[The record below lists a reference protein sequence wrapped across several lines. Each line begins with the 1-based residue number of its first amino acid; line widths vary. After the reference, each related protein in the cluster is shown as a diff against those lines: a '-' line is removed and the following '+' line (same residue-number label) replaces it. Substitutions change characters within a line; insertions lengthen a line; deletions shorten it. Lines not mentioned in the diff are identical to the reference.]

1 MSLLYDRYETPDEV
15 EYRFHFLPVLYIAMG
30 AVTVLSLV
38 SRGERTNE
46 FLGGFGLFMLAW
58 VAGVWKPM
66 AEIERAMRHDRV
78 EVTGSKFSFSNPMR
92 IMLHKHESLGGVAGG
107 MNARVGLGQAY

>member
-1 MSLLYDRYETPDEV
+1 MAYLYDRFENSEEI

-30 AVTVLSLV
+30 MAALLSIA

-46 FLGGFGLFMLAW
+46 FLGGFGFLMLAW
-58 VAGVWKPM
+58 IAAIWKPM
-66 AEIERAMRHDRV
+66 SEIQRAMTHDRV

-92 IMLHKHESLGGVAGG
+92 VILRKRESLGDLPAG
-107 MNARVGLGQAY
+107 MTSRVGLGPAY